1 MCAMNARD
9 PNCAIPFAVSHDGS
23 MAPDVFPHKSRQKGV
38 ILGWV
43 SAMVLA
49 LLAMNSPAFAQDSTG
64 NTHAESKM
72 NSRLT
77 KRAISK
83 VIGSDISYV
92 VMDAATSRIVSS
104 RNADKAMLPASNMKI
119 VTATNA
125 LSTMSPTQTFT
136 TSVFHGTTPHSIVLQ
151 GGGDPLLSKRNLKT
165 LAAQTAALVDP
176 TQPLIVDTDVNL
188 FPKATN
194 GPGWT
199 KGYIPSVISPVTPLA
214 LYGDYSRTPIDHA
227 IKEFIEA
234 LEAQGIQ
241 ASRGNEVD
249 VDSQTAPITSVS
261 PHTVADAI
269 HVMLL
274 DSENNIAENLFR
286 HVALAT
292 QHPPTW
298 QGSSDAAIANL
309 NALGVDTAGL
319 RIADGSGVSRADR
332 LNALALALILQL
344 TSTADPARFAVMFDA
359 GSLPTAGVDGT
370 LKAKFHRFTSKP
382 SACARGAIRAKTGTL
397 HDTIAVSGTAHDI
410 DGQLKVFSF
419 LVNNPPTNVTPLR
432 TRQAL
437 DGLAATITGCW

>member
-1 MCAMNARD
+1 MNARD
-9 PNCAIPFAVSHDGS
+9 PNCAIALAVSHDGS
-23 MAPDVFPHKSRQKGV
+23 MAPDVFPHKSRQKGIV
-38 ILGWV
+38 LGWV

-49 LLAMNSPAFAQDSTG
+49 LLAMNSPAFAKDSTG

-72 NSRLT
+72 NSRLA

-125 LSTMSPTQTFT
+125 LSTMSPTKVFT
-136 TSVFHGTTPHSIVLQ
+136 TSIFSGPTPNSVVLQ
-151 GGGDPLLSKRNLKT
+151 GGGDPLLTKFTLKT
-165 LAAQTAALVDP
+165 LASQTAALIDP
-176 TQPLIVDTDVNL
+176 TEPLIVDTDVNL
-188 FPKATN
+188 FPKATD

-199 KGYIPSVISPVTPLA
+199 KGYIPSVISPVTSLA
-214 LYGDYSRTPIDHA
+214 LYGDYTHTPIENA
-227 IKEFIEA
+227 VTQFIDDMNA
-234 LEAQGIQ
+234 LGIH
-241 ASRGNEVD
+241 ASRGLEVD
-249 VDSQTAPITSVS
+249 VSAQAQPLTSVS
-261 PHTVADAI
+261 PHTVTDAV

-309 NALGVDTAGL
+309 NLLGVDTAGL
-319 RIADGSGVSRADR
+319 RLADGSGVSREDR
-332 LNALALALILQL
+332 LNALSLAVILRL
-344 TSTADPARFAVMFDA
+344 TSTIDAARFAVMFDS

-370 LKAKFHRFTSKP
+370 LKAKFHRFTSRP
-382 SACARGAIRAKTGTL
+382 SSCARGEIRAKTGTL
-397 HDTIAVSGTAHDI
+397 HDTITLSGTTHDA

-419 LVNNPPTNVTPLR
+419 LVNDQPANVIPLR
-432 TRQAL
+432 TRQAI